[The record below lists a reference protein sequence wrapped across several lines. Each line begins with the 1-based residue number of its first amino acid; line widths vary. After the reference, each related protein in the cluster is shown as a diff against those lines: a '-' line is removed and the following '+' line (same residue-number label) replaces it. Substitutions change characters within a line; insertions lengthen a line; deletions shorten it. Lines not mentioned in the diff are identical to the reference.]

1 MFASGL
7 FEETLLEN
15 EVSGLHFYSMNRS
28 QHVMQIVQQLSLNR
42 RSKNEGKKRFAGR
55 AIQTSLRSGN

>member
-7 FEETLLEN
+7 SEETLLEN

-28 QHVMQIVQQLSLNR
+28 RHIAQIVQELPLSR
-42 RSKNEGKKRFAGR
+42 KG
-55 AIQTSLRSGN
+55 